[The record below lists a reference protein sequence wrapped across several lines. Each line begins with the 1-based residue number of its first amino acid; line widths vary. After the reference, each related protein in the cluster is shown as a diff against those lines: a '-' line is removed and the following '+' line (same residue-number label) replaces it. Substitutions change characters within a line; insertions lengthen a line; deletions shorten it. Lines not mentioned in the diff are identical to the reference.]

1 MNQPAVDGLR
11 VERRDAG
18 MWVVLDRPHR
28 RNALTLDLAG
38 ALIDALSDPPDDVRA
53 VVLTGTGPAF
63 CSGGDRADLVAVAA
77 QGPIAVT
84 DVVYA
89 RFQGLVRA
97 IAAAEVPVIAA
108 VNGPALGAGF
118 DLALACDL
126 RVAATEA
133 TFDCSWVKVGL
144 VPGMGGAHML
154 TRTVGATRAAE
165 LVLLGRPIGAREAL
179 EWGLVNAVVPADDL
193 IEHVSAMV
201 ATLAS
206 RSRPALARAKAA
218 LRRARDAGMAE
229 EFATL
234 GAVQSSLAA
243 ALDLERWAKVRP

>member
-1 MNQPAVDGLR
+1 M
-11 VERRDAG
+11 ERREAG
-18 MWVVLDRPHR
+18 LWLVLDRPQR
-28 RNALTLDLAG
+28 RNALTLELVG
-38 ALIDALSDPPDDVRA
+38 ALIDALTEPPDDVRA

-63 CSGGDRADLVAVAA
+63 CSGGDRADLVSVAA

-118 DLALACDL
+118 DLSLACDL
-126 RVAATEA
+126 RVAAEEA
-133 TFDCSWVKVGL
+133 TFESAWVKLGL
-144 VPGMGGAHML
+144 VPGLGGAHML
-154 TRTVGATRAAE
+154 TRMAGATRAAE
-165 LVLLGRPIGAREAL
+165 LVLLGRPITAAQAL
-179 EWGLVNAVVPADDL
+179 EWGLVNAVVPAGDL
-193 IEHVSAMV
+193 AGHAAAMV

-206 RSRPALARAKAA
+206 RSRPAVARSKAA

-243 ALDLERWAKVRP
+243 GLDLARWGKVKSD

>member
-1 MNQPAVDGLR
+1 MDGLR

-38 ALIDALSDPPDDVRA
+38 ALIDALSGPPDDVRA

-89 RFQGLVRA
+89 RFQGLVRV

-118 DLALACDL
+118 DLSLACDL
-126 RVAATEA
+126 RVAAAEA
-133 TFDCSWVKVGL
+133 TFDCSWVVKVGL

-154 TRTVGATRAAE
+154 TRTAGATRAAE

-179 EWGLVNAVVPADDL
+179 EWGLVHAVVPADDL
-193 IEHVSAMV
+193 IGHVSGMV
-201 ATLAS
+201 AALAG
-206 RSRPALARAKAA
+206 RPRPALARAKAA

-234 GAVQSSLAA
+234 GAVRSSLAA
-243 ALDLERWAKVRP
+243 GLDLERWATVRHD